1 MTIKKTDF
9 TVKTPAPVVNNKGV
23 SKKEDKKDKS
33 VMTRAKDWFAGQ
45 MKDGEENAGGDY
57 GVKIAAAGLTVAG
70 AGTGGYLAQKSVADD
85 TVVMH
90 YDSKEVLMVEANPPD
105 PGKVFT
111 RFDIRILGEYMKG
124 GSGPSLDNEKAM
136 KFMAYLAE
144 TRPNEG
150 ASTWG
155 QIYDSV
161 QSHSSSPGETYKTLQ
176 VIGSVLEN
184 ESGITPDQAYFE
196 FRALQ
201 NRTDNPNGAI
211 DSFVDKF
218 GLKEHDYMDRIIQIV
233 PKHSSPMWQLGRAG
247 AATVGALAGA
257 AVGATIGG
265 VVALIHKV
273 ITK

>member
-9 TVKTPAPVVNNKGV
+9 TAKTSNPVVNKNSVAK
-23 SKKEDKKDKS
+23 SEEKKDKS
-33 VMTRAKDWFAGQ
+33 VLAKAKDWFAGQ
-45 MKDGEENAGGDY
+45 MKDGEETDKDY

-90 YDSKEVLMVEANPPD
+90 YDSRDVLKVEANPPD

-111 RFDIRILGEYMKG
+111 RFDMRILGEYMKT
-124 GSGPSLDNEKAM
+124 GSGPAMDNEKVM

-144 TRPNEG
+144 TRPDAG
-150 ASTWG
+150 AATWG
-155 QIYDSV
+155 QIYDQV
-161 QSHSSSPGETYKTLQ
+161 QSHSGSPGETYKTLQ
-176 VIGSVLEN
+176 VIGSVLEK
-184 ESGITPDQAYFE
+184 EQGITPDEAYFE

-201 NRTDNPNGAI
+201 NRAGDPNSAI
-211 DSFVDKF
+211 DSYIDKF
-218 GLKEHDYMDRIIQIV
+218 HLEEHDYMDKIIQIV
-233 PKHSSPMWQLGRAG
+233 PKHSSPMWRLGRSG
-247 AATVGALAGA
+247 AAVVGALAGA

-265 VVALIHKV
+265 LVALIHKV